1 MSAFLSQFLCTLTL
15 IIILKP
21 IYGQT
26 CVKHTQSLPVAVR
39 GHTVIYSS
47 TTKNAYIFGGDP
59 AKTEIYK
66 WDLHGAFE
74 TIGSIPQSAARF
86 YTWSSNAVLIDDI
99 IWFIGMRHK
108 ASYESDLIFKY
119 NVITEQWE
127 DTSSLLG
134 PPVPL
139 SYGCLATNNTHTFLV
154 DGQSDN
160 HDRNPR
166 VLQIYNI
173 AKNQW
178 TTRGTP
184 YNDNGKY
191 EWMYQYCYMVNNDL
205 FTFAGKFED
214 NSGPTL
220 LLAIHKYKPHL
231 NQWTAL
237 GFLPTMTGVYGG
249 KTVLYNDVLYL
260 VGDYYRAII
269 REFNIK
275 TQTAADGPMALPI
288 SVWDAGVILVDN
300 VIYVFGGRNRA
311 NTQDLSD
318 IQYCT
323 MPSQEPTA
331 LPSVNP
337 SAFPSVP
344 PSANPS
350 EFPSKLPSANPSTL
364 PSVNPSRFPSTQ
376 PSANPSA
383 FPSVSPSAK
392 SPNPS
397 AFPSISPSTNP
408 SILPSFNPSTSP
420 SANPFAFPSVSPSAK
435 SSNPSIFP
443 SANPSNSPSSNRSLS
458 SVIPAVYKNGEA
470 EVVDETTQFIENSS
484 DDQSEYTPSGIMDV
498 VVLIVVLLVVIVLCA
513 AGAWYFMRRRKKM
526 SWDVGRIDNNAANN
540 NTDTI
545 ADDDDMIAGIVCNYE
560 ESTDEEDIIAGV
572 NTLGGDALCNNQDLE
587 RVADDQNVIAGVTLG
602 EDVLCD
608 TYDLEGGECD
618 EVIMDENNS
627 NDDDTMM
634 SDIAA
639 TVQ

>member
-337 SAFPSVP
+337 SAFPS
-344 PSANPS
+344 
-350 EFPSKLPSANPSTL
+350 KLPSANPSTL

-392 SPNPS
+392 SP
-397 AFPSISPSTNP
+397 
-408 SILPSFNPSTSP
+408 
-420 SANPFAFPSVSPSAK
+420 
-435 SSNPSIFP
+435 NPSIFP